1 VYNHAIAT
9 KEEKKIPNLPIYNL
23 SSRELEILQEYLA
36 TAQEK
41 GWI

>member
-1 VYNHAIAT
+1 VYNYAIET
-9 KEEKKIPNLPIYNL
+9 KEGKKILNLLIYNL

-41 GWI
+41 G